1 MNAVIMGG
9 GRVGFNLASFLIDD
23 GYDVT
28 IIENNTVLCSDLA
41 NELDCLVIC
50 GNGTDMKI
58 LEEANLE
65 NADVFL
71 ATTGNDEANLLS
83 CILVSEFEI
92 PKLIARVSDP
102 NHSEAFQKS
111 GIDLVISPEIT
122 AASYLEKLII
132 KPEIADSIVIGKG
145 DAELLDI
152 KLENEKIIGRKVSDL
167 KFNDEFIIVGIY
179 DKGDLIIPQPDMILE
194 RGMKVSILVKSDSVK
209 MLMNLFINDNLNKS

>member
-9 GRVGFNLASFLIDD
+9 GRVGFNLASFLIND

-28 IIENNTVLCSDLA
+28 VIENNPILCSDLA

-65 NADVFL
+65 NADVFV
-71 ATTGNDEANLLS
+71 ATTGNDEANLLA
-83 CILVSEFEI
+83 CILVNEFEI
-92 PKLIARVSDP
+92 PKLIARVNDP
-102 NHSEAFQKS
+102 SHSEAFKQS

-122 AASYLEKLII
+122 SASYLEKLII
-132 KPEIADSIVIGKG
+132 KPEIADLVFIGKG
-145 DAELLDI
+145 DAELLNI

-179 DKGDLIIPQPDMILE
+179 DKGDLTIPQPNMILE

-209 MLMNLFINDNLNKS
+209 NVMNLFINDNLNKS